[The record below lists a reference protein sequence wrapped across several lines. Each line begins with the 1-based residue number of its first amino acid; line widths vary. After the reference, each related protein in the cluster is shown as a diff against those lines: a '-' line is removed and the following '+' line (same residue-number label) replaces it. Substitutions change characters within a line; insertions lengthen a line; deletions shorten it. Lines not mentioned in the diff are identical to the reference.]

1 MTVIAD
7 VFPEIPA
14 PEKMVRRMSKRR
26 CLRGPLDREHRKS
39 VETMFQ
45 SEWQHLYKICQSLL
59 G

>member
-7 VFPEIPA
+7 VFPEVPA
-14 PEKMVRRMSKRR
+14 SKKMVRKMSKSP
-26 CLRGPLDREHRKS
+26 CLRGHLDREHGKP
-39 VETMFQ
+39 VEIMFQ